1 MAANETS
8 ELELHQNPVETIATA
23 KSVAVRNR
31 GKVFL
36 PRFLPPML
44 GFSFAACQLRQTT
57 PNQVHLFGGDS
68 NVERKLPRC
77 AKNFHLGNFR
87 SDVIPVS
94 SRPSGI

>member
-1 MAANETS
+1 MAAKDTS

-23 KSVAVRNR
+23 KSVALRNR

-57 PNQVHLFGGDS
+57 PNQVHLFGEDG

-77 AKNFHLGNFR
+77 AKNFHLGRFR
-87 SDVIPVS
+87 SRPAHVS
-94 SRPSGI
+94 LRASGI